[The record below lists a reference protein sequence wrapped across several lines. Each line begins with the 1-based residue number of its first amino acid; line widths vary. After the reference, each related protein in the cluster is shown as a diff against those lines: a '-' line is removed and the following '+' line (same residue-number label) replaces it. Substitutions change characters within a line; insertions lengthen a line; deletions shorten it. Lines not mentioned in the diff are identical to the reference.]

1 MEQQSEEKAAEV
13 QFEEKALEVSNSTET
28 EKSVPDSELRI
39 FLRKV
44 RLSLEDTRVKV
55 LFIIYNFINTC
66 VILNAGFVKECSS
79 IQEVAFVLNNC
90 SIILVVSCL
99 LMFGWTTDPKRKE
112 FARDM
117 CLIIDFNSCMLNVIL
132 WVPLILCLLHG
143 KCDVCI
149 TQAEIT
155 TVLMLVYNTWNFLKM
170 QGARVLK
177 LLHVPQ
183 ANPLYKF
190 TMSKNDLRILD
201 CYNYYARRVSMKIV
215 ATYYCCWCCADY
227 CLGEA
232 KSFPEL
238 EVDYKVDRTVHIAS
252 LEEIWN
258 INGN

>member
-170 QGARVLK
+170 QGAELISIKGEIPHNKFVMLVDNVMLKADKQGLVKYSKYMDVRKKLK
-177 LLHVPQ
+177 LKMWKQ
-183 ANPLYKF
+183 AHIIKV
-190 TMSKNDLRILD
+190 KKGD
-201 CYNYYARRVSMKIV
+201 YNKQKTKIM
-215 ATYYCCWCCADY
+215 
-227 CLGEA
+227 L
-232 KSFPEL
+232 S
-238 EVDYKVDRTVHIAS
+238 
-252 LEEIWN
+252 N
-258 INGN
+258 